1 MPIQYVTANK
11 GQRSGYPLS
20 KKTLSIR
27 KEHGDI
33 QWIKKIIHFHNKRHP
48 KDMVEKE
55 ISQYI
60 SYLATDKKVASNTQ
74 NQALTAIVFLY
85 RRVLKIELGD
95 FGEMERARIPE
106 KLPVSA
112 FAPVPSSS
120 LPLTNTLIAY
130 LTGLLEQ

>member
-1 MPIQYVTANK
+1 
-11 GQRSGYPLS
+11 
-20 KKTLSIR
+20 
-27 KEHGDI
+27 
-33 QWIKKIIHFHNKRHP
+33 
-48 KDMVEKE
+48 MVEKE

-74 NQALTAIVFLY
+74 NQALIAIVFFY

-112 FAPVPSSS
+112 FAPAPSSF
-120 LPLTNTLIAY
+120 LPLTNTFIAY
-130 LTGLLEQ
+130 LTGLLEQWIENDLAGRINP